1 MPMCVRFYK
10 KNASCDGVCDAIL
23 KRLAL
28 DPAMRARA
36 SKRSIELLLV
46 EDNPGD
52 VLFTEEALQET
63 SIPVRLSVVA
73 DGEAA
78 LLFLRRIGEFAGAPR
93 PDLILLD
100 LNLPKISG
108 IEVLA
113 EVKRDP
119 SLRRIP
125 IVVFTTSNAEDD
137 IKKTY
142 DLHANGFITKPTG
155 FVGYSAA
162 MRALE
167 GFWLGAAELPPR

>member
-1 MPMCVRFYK
+1 
-10 KNASCDGVCDAIL
+10 
-23 KRLAL
+23 
-28 DPAMRARA
+28 MRALAGERH
-36 SKRSIELLLV
+36 IELLLV

-52 VLFTEEALQET
+52 VLFTEEALQEI

-78 LLFLRRIGEFAGAPR
+78 LLFLRRIGEFAAAPR

-100 LNLPKISG
+100 LNLPKITG

-119 SLRRIP
+119 QLRQIP

-142 DLHANGFITKPTG
+142 DLHANCFITKPTG
-155 FVGYSAA
+155 LGGYSAA

-167 GFWLGAAELPPR
+167 GFWLGTVELPPR